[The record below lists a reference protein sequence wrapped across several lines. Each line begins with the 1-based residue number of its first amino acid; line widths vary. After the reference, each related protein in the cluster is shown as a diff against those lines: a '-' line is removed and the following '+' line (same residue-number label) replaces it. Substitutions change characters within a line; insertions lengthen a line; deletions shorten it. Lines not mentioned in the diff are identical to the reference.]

1 MWSTSWT
8 WIHVIYLMIKQYEIQ
23 YTICMKSFSV
33 YTSDMIKKK
42 YSLLLSKKMSTPIKN
57 SIAYKDEKSRPPP
70 QNSYLKH
77 VCRKAM

>member
-1 MWSTSWT
+1 M
-8 WIHVIYLMIKQYEIQ
+8 YEIIPS
-23 YTICMKSFSV
+23 YCTFISFVLLCKIVSFF
-33 YTSDMIKKK
+33 KKK

-57 SIAYKDEKSRPPP
+57 SIAYKEEKSRPPP